1 MDYFYVDISTELGES
16 LTTYVQ
22 AMDETAAEY
31 QARMAFVNGELECEG
46 TQIVYICAYRADG
59 KQKSPYA
66 AYMKFVEY
74 REITQKIELRLFHSL
89 VVRWCTAKV
98 HSYIIYFGG
107 ML

>member
-46 TQIVYICAYRADG
+46 TQVRRLFTSVLIGHEG
-59 KQKSPYA
+59 KRKSP
-66 AYMKFVEY
+66 
-74 REITQKIELRLFHSL
+74 SL
-89 VVRWCTAKV
+89 LVRGCTAKV
-98 HSYIIYFGG
+98 HFDIMYFGG

>member
-46 TQIVYICAYRADG
+46 TQ
-59 KQKSPYA
+59 
-66 AYMKFVEY
+66 
-74 REITQKIELRLFHSL
+74 RECKLNCVKLQ
-89 VVRWCTAKV
+89 
-98 HSYIIYFGG
+98 
-107 ML
+107 